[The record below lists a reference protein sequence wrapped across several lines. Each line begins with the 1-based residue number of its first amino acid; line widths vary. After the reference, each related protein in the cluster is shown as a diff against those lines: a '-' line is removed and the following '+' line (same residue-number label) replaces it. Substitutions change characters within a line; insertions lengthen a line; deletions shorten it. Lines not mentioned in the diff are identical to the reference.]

1 MSGPAQNVQN
11 LAMDMKAM
19 VMAAGKGTRLLPLT
33 ATRPKPMIPLLNEPI
48 LDHMMKSLKDA
59 GIDETIVLVDYLSDK
74 IVRHLGNGERLGMKV
89 EYTTDNIVRG
99 TAGAVKNAASRLREP
114 FIVVSADVLTTI
126 DLRKLISAHESM
138 GTQITMALSRV
149 RDPSQYGVAIMDDT
163 NRVTRFL
170 EKPKREEA
178 FSNLVNAGMYVCE
191 PGVLDII
198 PDGSQFDFSR
208 NLFPKMLSGGDAIGG
223 HPFDDYWNDVGL
235 PSTYLGATRDMV
247 EGRLESGHSMT
258 VTADDGD
265 MKYGRLVTGSNCS
278 IAASVDI
285 DGFAV
290 LGDNVTLGKNVT
302 ISHSV
307 VYSNTEI
314 GDDSVISEAIVGE
327 GAVLGKSV
335 TLDQGVVIGDRTR
348 IGEGSRIGHNIKI
361 WVHSRLG
368 PGTKMLH
375 T

>member
-1 MSGPAQNVQN
+1 
-11 LAMDMKAM
+11 MKAI

-33 ATRPKPMIPLLNEPI
+33 ATRPKPMIPILNEPI
-48 LDHMMKSLKDA
+48 LDHMLKSLKEA
-59 GIDETIVLVDYLSDK
+59 GIDEATVLVDYLSDR
-74 IVRHLGNGERLGMKV
+74 ILGHLEDGSRLGMKV
-89 EYTTDNIVRG
+89 DYTLDNIARG
-99 TAGAVKNAASRLREP
+99 TAGAVKNAASALHDP
-114 FIVVSADVLTTI
+114 FIVVSADVLTRI
-126 DLRKLISAHESM
+126 DFRKFVSAHSS
-138 GTQITMALSRV
+138 TDAPITMALSSV
-149 RDPSQYGVAIMDDT
+149 RDPSQYGVAIMDDR

-170 EKPKREEA
+170 EKPKKEEA
-178 FSNLVNAGMYVCE
+178 FSNLVNAGMYMCDPHILDMIPE
-191 PGVLDII
+191 GV
-198 PDGSQFDFSR
+198 QFDFSR
-208 NLFPKMLSGGDAIGG
+208 QLFPLMLSKGVAIGG
-223 HPFDDYWNDVGL
+223 HPFDEYWNDVGI

-247 EGRLESGHSMT
+247 EGRLESGQRTSAA
-258 VTADDGD
+258 VEEED
-265 MKYGRLVTGSNCS
+265 MMHGRLVTGSDCS
-278 IAASVDI
+278 LAASVGI

-307 VYSNTEI
+307 IYSNTEI
-314 GDDSVISEAIVGE
+314 GDGSIISEAIIGE
-327 GAVLGKSV
+327 GVVLGKSV

>member
-1 MSGPAQNVQN
+1 
-11 LAMDMKAM
+11 MKAI

-48 LDHMMKSLKDA
+48 LDHMLKSLKNA
-59 GIDETIVLVDYLSDK
+59 GIDEATVLVDYLSDS
-74 IVRHLGNGERLGMKV
+74 IVRHLGNGERIGMKV
-89 EYTTDNIVRG
+89 EYTTNNIMRG
-99 TAGAVKNAASRLREP
+99 TAGAVKHAASDLHEP
-114 FIVVSADVLTTI
+114 FIVVSADVLTTL
-126 DLRKLISAHESM
+126 DFRKLISAHESM
-138 GTQITMALSRV
+138 GTKITMALSSV
-149 RDPSQYGVAIMDDT
+149 RDPSQYGVAIMDDM

-178 FSNLVNAGMYVCE
+178 FSSLVNAGMYVCE
-191 PGVLDII
+191 PGVLELI
-198 PDGSQFDFSR
+198 PERTQFDFSR
-208 NLFPKMLSGGDAIGG
+208 NLFPAMLSKGEAIGG
-223 HPFDDYWNDVGL
+223 HPFDDYWNDVGI

-247 EGRLESGHSMT
+247 EGRLESGLRN
-258 VTADDGD
+258 TAAAEYED

-314 GDDSVISEAIVGE
+314 GDNSVISEAIVGE
-327 GAVLGKSV
+327 GAMLGKSV